1 MTDANMRP
9 AEEAEHAR
17 RRPPNRAESLALP
30 ASRLG
35 PSGPHQSPQHRPRDP
50 DEPEWVESEPLLG
63 EPLTIRQVAL
73 LLGCSVWT
81 VRQRHLP
88 QGLPHFRSGPA
99 GKYVFY
105 RNQVIRWLL
114 HRQQKGDL
122 K

>member
-1 MTDANMRP
+1 MTDTNRSP
-9 AEEAEHAR
+9 EQEAEHAR
-17 RRPPNRAESLALP
+17 RRPRDRAESLPLP

-35 PSGPHQSPQHRPRDP
+35 PSGPHQSPQHRPQDS
-50 DEPEWVESEPLLG
+50 ELEWVESTPLLG

-88 QGLPHFRSGPA
+88 QGLPHFRTGPA

-105 RNQVIRWLL
+105 RNQVIRWLVR
-114 HRQQKGDL
+114 RQQKGGV
-122 K
+122 